1 MGYIG
6 SHFGM
11 GSGKIITI
19 ILFFISGLFIG
30 LKNKIASSSTIFLCV
45 YLGSLFSKGNGVIF
59 PVLVFFIIGLYLS
72 NKLTFLQ
79 KIIQIINLLIFL
91 FKIDLNNY

>member
-11 GSGKIITI
+11 GSGKIIVI
-19 ILFFISGLFIG
+19 ILFSISGLFIG

-45 YLGSLFSKGNGVIF
+45 YLGSFFSKGNGVIF
-59 PVLVFFIIGLYLS
+59 PVLFFFVIGLYLS
-72 NKLTFLQ
+72 NK
-79 KIIQIINLLIFL
+79 INLII
-91 FKIDLNNY
+91 KNNINNKFINFFI

>member
-19 ILFFISGLFIG
+19 ILFFSSGLFIG
-30 LKNKIASSSTIFLCV
+30 LKNKIASSSAIFLCV

-59 PVLVFFIIGLYLS
+59 PILVFFVIGLYLS
-72 NKLTFLQ
+72 KKLTLFT
-79 KIIQIINLLIFL
+79 KNNINNKFINF
-91 FKIDLNNY
+91 FI